1 MSQSVIK
8 FVEKGTSPVA
18 YSFVAAGPVWS
29 AVKIGVNNILVPG
42 IVAVDLAISDRSQS
56 IVTLVKG
63 GDEAFISRPE
73 AATKLFIKTQ
83 VSPTPS
89 ILALVYRAT
98 SYLYREISSALRQK
112 TKKDTAI
119 SSVNNQSRKFL
130 IT

>member
-1 MSQSVIK
+1 MPQSVIK
-8 FVEKGTSPVA
+8 FSEKGTSPVV
-18 YSFVAAGPVWS
+18 YSFVAAGLVWS